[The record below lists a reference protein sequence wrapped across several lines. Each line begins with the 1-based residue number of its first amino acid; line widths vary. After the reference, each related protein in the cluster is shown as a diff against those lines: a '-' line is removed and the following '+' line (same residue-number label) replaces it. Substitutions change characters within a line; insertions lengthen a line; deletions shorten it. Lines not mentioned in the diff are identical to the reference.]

1 MGRKL
6 KSRTLVVL
14 MNGEQVGEWKLASTG
29 LHEFVY
35 ADSWL
40 SSPLS
45 RPITLSMP
53 LREARYSGDIVHSF
67 FDNLLPDNEVIRRR
81 IRDRFATGS
90 IEAFQLLSEIGRDCV
105 GAIQLVP
112 DGVDLV
118 DVRKI
123 TAEPVTDAE
132 IEFLI
137 ARSITS
143 DFFGKSRGEFDE
155 FRISLAGAQEK
166 TALLWHEGQWKK
178 PTGATPTTHILKL
191 PLGQMGHFNID
202 MTLSVENEWLCS
214 KILQAYG
221 LPVAAS
227 SMTQFGNTKTLVI
240 ERFDRRVSLDKSWII
255 RLPQED
261 MCQATGTPPG
271 LKYESDGGPGIKPIM
286 NLLLGSSSAE
296 ADRKAFFQAQVAFWL
311 LCAID
316 GHAKNFSLFIDQG
329 GSYHLTP
336 LYDVLSA
343 YPVMGSGAGMLSSH
357 KVKMAMALWGK
368 KKHYLWNTIQR
379 QHFLSTSSRCGFD
392 VLSCTDIIEEMSSKT
407 SAVIDRISGELPIG
421 FPSQVA
427 DSIFEGLKL
436 SASQL
441 V

>member
-143 DFFGKSRGEFDE
+143 DI
-155 FRISLAGAQEK
+155 FRQIPG
-166 TALLWHEGQWKK
+166 
-178 PTGATPTTHILKL
+178 
-191 PLGQMGHFNID
+191 
-202 MTLSVENEWLCS
+202 
-214 KILQAYG
+214 
-221 LPVAAS
+221 
-227 SMTQFGNTKTLVI
+227 
-240 ERFDRRVSLDKSWII
+240 RDR
-255 RLPQED
+255 
-261 MCQATGTPPG
+261 
-271 LKYESDGGPGIKPIM
+271 
-286 NLLLGSSSAE
+286 
-296 ADRKAFFQAQVAFWL
+296 
-311 LCAID
+311 
-316 GHAKNFSLFIDQG
+316 
-329 GSYHLTP
+329 
-336 LYDVLSA
+336 
-343 YPVMGSGAGMLSSH
+343 
-357 KVKMAMALWGK
+357 
-368 KKHYLWNTIQR
+368 
-379 QHFLSTSSRCGFD
+379 
-392 VLSCTDIIEEMSSKT
+392 
-407 SAVIDRISGELPIG
+407 
-421 FPSQVA
+421 
-427 DSIFEGLKL
+427 
-436 SASQL
+436 
-441 V
+441 